1 MQCALVN
8 PESNIFIVGGIA
20 EQFAVGAL
28 EFVSGLSGQS
38 LYGTCIPGLN
48 GMSSET
54 GSGLYSAVRPVF
66 PFSEECR

>member
-48 GMSSET
+48 GMS
-54 GSGLYSAVRPVF
+54 
-66 PFSEECR
+66 